1 MEDVLRVWVAADD
14 PLARAGLAALL
25 AGLPGL
31 LVVGQDSAAALPDL
45 AADTGESDTHPD
57 LILWDTS
64 LELDVE
70 PFDEPFGRAVP
81 VVALVAEA
89 GSAAEAW
96 RLGCRGILSRGLDV
110 EALPVAL
117 AAVAAG
123 LVVVSPAL
131 AGSLVARANEPEP
144 GDVELTP
151 RETAVLML
159 LAEGLTNKAIAQR
172 LAISDHTVKFHV
184 NAILSKLDAQ
194 SRTDAVVRATRRG
207 LLSL

>member
-1 MEDVLRVWVAADD
+1 MDELLRVWVAADD

-31 LVVGQDSAAALPDL
+31 LVVGQDSAATLPEIAAG
-45 AADTGESDTHPD
+45 AADIKVD

-64 LELDVE
+64 LELDGE
-70 PFDEPFGRAVP
+70 PFDEPFEQAVP
-81 VVALVAEA
+81 VVALIAVA
-89 GSAAEAW
+89 GSASVLW
-96 RLGCRGILSRGLDV
+96 RLGCRGILSRGLDM
-110 EALPVAL
+110 EELPAAL

-131 AGSLVARANEPEP
+131 AGALVADRAHEPEP
-144 GDVELTP
+144 GDVDLTP
-151 RETAVLML
+151 RETAVLAL

-172 LAISDHTVKFHV
+172 LGISDHTVKFHV